1 MYVQYLRYHIN
12 HDYRLILVER
22 RHIEMG
28 ELKVRWQGC
37 QHGGCH
43 YELAIQL
50 IITMVGKQAFNNI
63 KELVLIKSRQ
73 FSRSVQ
79 WRRKTK
85 LKQWEMDYKLDF
97 DHTLYD
103 GKFV

>member
-1 MYVQYLRYHIN
+1 MLGLFKVDASFQALFKRQFCIEN
-12 HDYRLILVER
+12 TILF
-22 RHIEMG
+22 
-28 ELKVRWQGC
+28 
-37 QHGGCH
+37 
-43 YELAIQL
+43 